1 MKIMSYACMNTRI
14 FTHVYSHLEDWFSS
28 FTAHTKP
35 KPSACCVILPRT
47 RGLCGD
53 GFSKENIL
61 KHAQHTLVTHVMWIT
76 CWILEKTIYV
86 YHVILFY
93 LQYQYHLYNI
103 YVTKTTT
110 RQLVII
116 SHNLY
121 VSQLKL
127 KMPKLEGVKTT
138 FSGENSNQF
147 YNLPLYSSML
157 LIRLIQSH

>member
-1 MKIMSYACMNTRI
+1 MSYACMNTRI

-35 KPSACCVILPRT
+35 KPSAWCVILPRT

-61 KHAQHTLVTHVMWIT
+61 KHAQHTLVTHVNHLLSSRKNYLREPRHT
-76 CWILEKTIYV
+76 ILPTIP
-86 YHVILFY
+86 IPL
-93 LQYQYHLYNI
+93 I

-138 FSGENSNQF
+138 F
-147 YNLPLYSSML
+147 
-157 LIRLIQSH
+157 